1 MKNLKKFICFE
12 SDSIKKVLRNIRFN
26 GARCSVIVNKK
37 IKLIG
42 TVSDGDIRKRLLRG
56 SININDKIK
65 SICNT
70 KPKFIQSSS
79 FQKSNL
85 KKIFIKQKLDIIP
98 LLDRK
103 KKVIKIFLKDD
114 FLNSREKQKTKKTK
128 KISTPVVIMAGGLGS
143 RLDPITKIIPK
154 PLVPISNK
162 TVIELITESFFN
174 SGFKNFY
181 YSLGYK
187 KDLVKAYFKDHTKN
201 YTIKYITENKPLGTA
216 GALRFLFRK
225 IKSSFIVT
233 NCDSIFKI
241 DFKEL
246 YQFHKKNNYDLTL
259 VTTKKNFLVPYG
271 VCDIKKNNLL
281 NTITEKPNFK
291 FQVLTGMYV
300 IKPTSL
306 KYIPNNRYFDMNQLI
321 QKLIKNKKTVACY
334 YINNKNW
341 IDVGELQDYKRNVKI
356 LS

>member
-103 KKVIKIFLKDD
+103 KKLLK
-114 FLNSREKQKTKKTK
+114 FS
-128 KISTPVVIMAGGLGS
+128 
-143 RLDPITKIIPK
+143 
-154 PLVPISNK
+154 
-162 TVIELITESFFN
+162 
-174 SGFKNFY
+174 
-181 YSLGYK
+181 
-187 KDLVKAYFKDHTKN
+187 
-201 YTIKYITENKPLGTA
+201 
-216 GALRFLFRK
+216 
-225 IKSSFIVT
+225 
-233 NCDSIFKI
+233 
-241 DFKEL
+241 
-246 YQFHKKNNYDLTL
+246 
-259 VTTKKNFLVPYG
+259 
-271 VCDIKKNNLL
+271 
-281 NTITEKPNFK
+281 
-291 FQVLTGMYV
+291 
-300 IKPTSL
+300 
-306 KYIPNNRYFDMNQLI
+306 
-321 QKLIKNKKTVACY
+321 
-334 YINNKNW
+334 
-341 IDVGELQDYKRNVKI
+341 
-356 LS
+356 